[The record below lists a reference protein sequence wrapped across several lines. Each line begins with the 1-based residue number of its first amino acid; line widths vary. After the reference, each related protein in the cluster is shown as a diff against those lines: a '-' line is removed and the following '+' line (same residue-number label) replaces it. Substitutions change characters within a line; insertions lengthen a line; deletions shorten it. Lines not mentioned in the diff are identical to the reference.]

1 MADDPKTAAPAEGK
15 PAGTADT
22 IPAPPPSAAT
32 PPAAP
37 PQQQAAP
44 PAAEP
49 PAPPKKVVALSGDED
64 ELPEGADKFEL
75 TRAALASRNTRAS
88 RKFLKDNF
96 GTDDPSE
103 VKKRLERLEAL
114 EKAEEETRRAAMT
127 REQQL
132 EEDLRKE
139 RAKADHWRQKH
150 KAEIE
155 ERAMTQSEAMVRE
168 VAAKH
173 LKPKFIGDDVYRKLG
188 RHLAKGYSR
197 RDLERLESE
206 GKISG
211 VIDEWF
217 GKYAEENP
225 ELSLGYEDRILGGA
239 KPAPAARPLTNG
251 ARVDERPAPPAGPR
265 QEKSFAPNAQNAMS
279 PQEARAAAREMGLN
293 WD

>member
-1 MADDPKTAAPAEGK
+1 MAEETPKTPPAAP
-15 PAGTADT
+15 PVGTADT
-22 IPAPPPSAAT
+22 IPAPPPSAA
-32 PPAAP
+32 
-37 PQQQAAP
+37 AP
-44 PAAEP
+44 PAAAPAAPEP
-49 PAPPKKVVALSGDED
+49 PAPKKVVALSGDED

-96 GTDDPSE
+96 GTDDPGE
-103 VKKRLERLEAL
+103 VKKKLDRLEAL
-114 EKAEEETRRAAMT
+114 EKQEEETRRASMS

-132 EEDLRKE
+132 EEDLKKE
-139 RAKADHWRQKH
+139 RAKAEHWRSKH

-155 ERAMTQSEAMVRE
+155 ERAMTQSEAMVRD

-206 GKISG
+206 GKING

-225 ELSLGYEDRILGGA
+225 ELALGYEDRILGGA
-239 KPAPAARPLTNG
+239 KPPPVARPLNNG
-251 ARVDERPAPPAGPR
+251 ARPGERPEPPAGPR
-265 QEKSFAPNAQNAMS
+265 QEKSFAPTGPNAMT
-279 PQEARAAAREMGLN
+279 PQEARAAARDMGLN